1 MRVILENESSI
12 RQSERGFVP
21 RRDYRKKAFGAEK
34 KFRLRKEGRR
44 RYVYKA
50 PSFFIVFG
58 SLVNLESCCYN
69 QTFHV

>member
-21 RRDYRKKAFGAEK
+21 ARLLEEGIGRGE

-44 RYVYKA
+44 RCVYKA
-50 PSFFIVFG
+50 SSFSIVFG

>member
-1 MRVILENESSI
+1 MIVILENESRSGNPNET
-12 RQSERGFVP
+12 SS
-21 RRDYRKKAFGAEK
+21 RRDYWKKAFGAEK

-50 PSFFIVFG
+50 PSFSTVFG